1 MLKFIRLFLS
11 ALFTFSIFQ
20 IAISQTPEQGNSL
33 KSGTI
38 ESQFEYIYNTSNNF
52 QEYKVVKKSNLDLL
66 KSNILD
72 SIKTMRGE
80 VASQKTLMQGKND
93 SIAGLNKLLEV
104 SESEKQVAIDAKD
117 NFTFFGI
124 GIHKG
129 VYSSLM
135 WILVG
140 VLAVALTFFSFQY
153 TRSFKKIRKAERDLV
168 EVQEEFDNHRK
179 NTLERERKLKRE
191 LIDAQM
197 GK

>member
-1 MLKFIRLFLS
+1 MIKNIHLFLS
-11 ALFTFSIFQ
+11 IVFTFSIFQ